1 MDNPLISVNIATYN
15 QLPILK
21 KIIDALG
28 DQEFK
33 DFEIIIT
40 DDGSSDGTKE
50 WATEQGFNYHWQED
64 KGFRLA
70 KSKNMGIAVAR
81 GKYFLSL
88 EADVIPNYRLV
99 SAYAKNLSP
108 NTVILGVRHDIES
121 VPTEL
126 DYQALDKSIV
136 AMDWRVDR
144 LRRLGQL
151 EKPWRCC
158 SGCNALFPLDKLREV
173 GGWNEAFTHYGI
185 DDYEVG
191 LRMML
196 AGCDVMALTAAYG
209 YHIKHDLR
217 ETVDGNVKILEDL
230 EAIYESR
237 NRI

>member
-1 MDNPLISVNIATYN
+1 MDSPLITVNIATYN

-21 KIIDALG
+21 KIIEALG

-81 GKYFLSL
+81 GRYFLSL
-88 EADVIPNYRLV
+88 EADVIPNFRLLG
-99 SAYAKNLSP
+99 AYAKNLNP
-108 NTVILGVRHDIES
+108 TTVILGVRHDIDA
-121 VPTEL
+121 VPEVL
-126 DYQALDKSIV
+126 DYKALDKSIV
-136 AMDWRVDR
+136 GMDWRMDR
-144 LRRLGQL
+144 LRRLTLL

-158 SGCNALFPLDKLREV
+158 SGCNALFPIDKLKEV

-185 DDYEVG
+185 DDYEVC
-191 LRMML
+191 LRMIM
-196 AGCDVMALTAAYG
+196 AGCDLIALPAAYG

-217 ETVDGNVKILEDL
+217 ETVDGNIKILEDL
-230 EAIYESR
+230 ETQYANST
-237 NRI
+237 RI